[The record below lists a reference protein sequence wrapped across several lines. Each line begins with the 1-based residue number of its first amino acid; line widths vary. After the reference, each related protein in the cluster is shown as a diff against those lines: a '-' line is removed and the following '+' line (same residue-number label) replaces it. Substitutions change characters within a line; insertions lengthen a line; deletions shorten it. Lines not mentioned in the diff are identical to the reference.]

1 MFSPGI
7 EIICSSVNYCRPL
20 KFSCFACIFIFR
32 SDGSRRRRS
41 SRSSSSSSVSSKR
54 SGSASPKRR
63 KSLSPRIQEYI
74 EKQDD
79 LEPIRLSRFKLE
91 RFVHLPFFKRLAV
104 GCFVRIG
111 IGSDPA
117 SGRPVYRCSE
127 ISDVVE
133 TAKIYVVGKAR
144 TNVGLKL
151 KFGQQER
158 VFRLEFISNSA
169 WTPQEF
175 VKWKVTC
182 EEANMAL
189 PSLELVRTKTSEI
202 KKAMSYEYT
211 SEDVDKIVA
220 QKERFHKH
228 PVNYAM
234 YKARLLKEKDL
245 ANGK

>member
-1 MFSPGI
+1 MVFL
-7 EIICSSVNYCRPL
+7 V
-20 KFSCFACIFIFR
+20 FR
-32 SDGSRRRRS
+32 SGGSRRRRS

-63 KSLSPRIQEYI
+63 KSLSPRVQEYI
-74 EKQDD
+74 EKQED

-127 ISDVVE
+127 IADVVE

-158 VFRLEFISNSA
+158 VFRLAFISNSPRLEFISNSA

-175 VKWKVTC
+175 LKWKVTC

-189 PSLELVRTKTSEI
+189 PSLQFVRTKTAEI

-245 ANGK
+245 AMGK

>member
-1 MFSPGI
+1 MQSFNLLLRSGHMMFLSQ
-7 EIICSSVNYCRPL
+7 
-20 KFSCFACIFIFR
+20 FTR
-32 SDGSRRRRS
+32 SGGSRRRR

-54 SGSASPKRR
+54 SDSESPKRR
-63 KSLSPRIQEYI
+63 KSVSPRRQEYI
-74 EKQDD
+74 EKQED

-91 RFVHLPFFKRLAV
+91 RFLHLPFFKRLAI

-111 IGSDPA
+111 IGTDPA
-117 SGRPVYRCSE
+117 SGKSVYRCSE
-127 ISDVVE
+127 IADVVE
-133 TAKIYVVGKAR
+133 TAKIYAVGKAR

-151 KFGQQER
+151 KFGQSER
-158 VFRLEFISNSA
+158 VFRLEFISNSPLL
-169 WTPQEF
+169 PQEF
-175 VKWKVTC
+175 LKWKVTC

-189 PSLELVRTKTSEI
+189 PSLEFVRSKTAEI

-245 ANGK
+245 AVGKLI